1 MIYAFTEM
9 YDSVYSALFEA
20 FRNEKIK
27 VIADSASAI
36 AGQSVKVNGTLD
48 YG

>member
-27 VIADSASAI
+27 VIADSARAI
-36 AGQSVKVNGTLD
+36 VGQSIKASPTLD